1 MNQLIG
7 AQAYAAMGIESK
19 VASASAHEL
28 IEVLLRSIL
37 ERLTQTNTAISSGKT
52 AEKGRLIGK
61 MLDTLM
67 YLQICLDQD
76 KGEISQS
83 LNETYESCMV
93 LLTKANLD
101 SNPEYLDDVE
111 VMISAVRDAWI
122 EAGQQAS

>member
-7 AQAYAAMGIESK
+7 AKAYAAMGIESK
-19 VASASAHEL
+19 IASASAYEL

-37 ERLTQTNTAISSGKT
+37 ERLTQTSTAMSAGNV
-52 AEKGRLIGK
+52 AEQGRLIGK

-67 YLQICLDQD
+67 YLQVCLDQD
-76 KGEISQS
+76 KGELSQS

-101 SNPEYLDDVE
+101 NEPEYLDRVD

-122 EAGQQAS
+122 EVGEQSL